1 MNQRKHEIAGKHVI
15 HGQGTIL
22 YYTTK
27 WHNKSSDLGG
37 HFNMVSMGLCDCN
50 LKEKLECSSG
60 IYEGRI

>member
-1 MNQRKHEIAGKHVI
+1 MNQRKHETAGKHVI

-37 HFNMVSMGLCDCN
+37 HFTLAQWDYVAV
-50 LKEKLECSSG
+50 
-60 IYEGRI
+60 I